1 MKYKVGD
8 KVKVRDDL
16 MVGNC
21 YSYYAYCGNMVNF
34 RGKTVTIKT
43 VAYDFYRIEED
54 RQTSCWTDGMFE
66 DVNENDVDVDVDVDV
81 DDEAEIAKF
90 RAFLE
95 EVADYRND
103 EYMEQYLRL
112 SYIMGIADVDNDE
125 KTNEAVNKLC
135 NFYRTFT
142 PKKETKKKMT
152 KAEIEDALG
161 YKIEIVEE

>member
-16 MVGNC
+16 VVDYKYGSDAFVDGM
-21 YSYYAYCGNMVNF
+21 SALK
-34 RGKTVTIKT
+34 GKVVTIKT
-43 VAYDFYRIEED
+43 CFTSRDKYAIEGSD
-54 RQTSCWTDGMFE
+54 YAWTDEMFE
-66 DVNENDVDVDVDVDV
+66 DDSE
-81 DDEAEIAKF
+81 EIAKF

-95 EVADYRND
+95 EVADYRSD

-112 SYIMGIADVDNDE
+112 SYIMGIGEVDDDE
-125 KTNEAVNKLC
+125 KMDEAVNKLC
-135 NFYRTFT
+135 DFYKTFT
-142 PKKETKKKMT
+142 PTKETKKKMT

>member
-16 MVGNC
+16 KVGNC
-21 YSYYAYCGNMVNF
+21 YNFYTYCGDMVNF
-34 RGKTVTIKT
+34 KGKTVTIKS

-54 RQTSCWTDGMFE
+54 RQISCWTDLMFE
-66 DVNENDVDVDVDVDV
+66 DVNT
-81 DDEAEIAKF
+81 EAEVDKF

-95 EVADYRND
+95 EVANLDADDYDKEYAMLKDIVDCGYNAHYKD
-103 EYMEQYLRL
+103 EYDY
-112 SYIMGIADVDNDE
+112 D
-125 KTNEAVNKLC
+125 EAVNGLC
-135 NFYRTFT
+135 NFYRKFKPT
-142 PKKETKKKMT
+142 EKKKMT

>member
-16 MVGNC
+16 VIGNC

-34 RGKTVTIKT
+34 RGKTVTIKS
-43 VAYDFYRIEED
+43 VAYYFYRIEED

-66 DVNENDVDVDVDVDV
+66 DDFEEDEEVSTST
-81 DDEAEIAKF
+81 EAETAKF

-95 EVADYRND
+95 EVANLDADDYDKEYAMLKDIVDCGYNARYKD
-103 EYMEQYLRL
+103 EYDY
-112 SYIMGIADVDNDE
+112 D
-125 KTNEAVNKLC
+125 EAVNGLC

-142 PKKETKKKMT
+142 PTKETKKKMT

>member
-16 MVGNC
+16 VVGNC
-21 YSYYAYCGNMVNF
+21 YSYYAYCGDMVNF
-34 RGKTVTIKT
+34 KGKTVTIKS

-54 RQTSCWTDGMFE
+54 RQTSCWADGMFE
-66 DVNENDVDVDVDVDV
+66 DVE

-95 EVADYRND
+95 EVADYRSD

-112 SYIMGIADVDNDE
+112 SYIMGIGEVDDDE
-125 KTNEAVNKLC
+125 KMDEAVNKLC
-135 NFYRTFT
+135 DFYKTFT
-142 PKKETKKKMT
+142 PTKETKKKMT

>member
-54 RQTSCWTDGMFE
+54 RQTSYWTDGMFE
-66 DVNENDVDVDVDVDV
+66 DVEDTDNTNI
-81 DDEAEIAKF
+81 DEAEIAKF

>member
-16 MVGNC
+16 VVGSC
-21 YSYYAYCGNMVNF
+21 YGYYAYCGDMVNF
-34 RGKTVTIKT
+34 RSKIVTIKT

-66 DVNENDVDVDVDVDV
+66 DVNENDVDDN
-81 DDEAEIAKF
+81 DETETAKF

-95 EVADYRND
+95 EVADCRSN
-103 EYMEQYLRL
+103 EYMEEYLWL
-112 SYIMGIADVDNDE
+112 SYIMGIDDVNNDKKMDETIDN
-125 KTNEAVNKLC
+125 LC
-135 NFYRTFT
+135 DFYRTFT
-142 PKKETKKKMT
+142 PTKETKKKMT

>member
-16 MVGNC
+16 MVGN
-21 YSYYAYCGNMVNF
+21 SYGDYAYCGNMPF
-34 RGKTVTIKT
+34 FKGKTVTIKAVT
-43 VAYDFYRIEED
+43 DFKYDKHYLITED
-54 RQTSCWTDGMFE
+54 NGVYYWTDGMFE
-66 DVNENDVDVDVDVDV
+66 DVEDTDNTNI
-81 DDEAEIAKF
+81 DEAEIAKF

>member
-16 MVGNC
+16 MVGNR
-21 YSYYAYCGNMVNF
+21 YSGFGYVDDMSRF
-34 RGKTVTIKT
+34 SGKIVTIRT
-43 VAYDFYRIEED
+43 VFEDENCYNLNEDIWRYR
-54 RQTSCWTDGMFE
+54 WTDEMFE
-66 DVNENDVDVDVDVDV
+66 EEAST
-81 DDEAEIAKF
+81 EAEIAKF

-95 EVADYRND
+95 EVAN
-103 EYMEQYLRL
+103 L
-112 SYIMGIADVDNDE
+112 DNDDYNSE
-125 KTNEAVNKLC
+125 YATLVRIVDYGQDGYDGYNYKECVDELC
-135 NFYRTFT
+135 NFYRMFT